1 MLRLPRGEPRVARM
15 THNCF
20 SRRPS
25 DARLSK
31 QRVLHQVRHGVAAVE
46 FAIVAPVF
54 VIMILGII
62 EIGRAIMVQ
71 QIITNASREGARRA
85 ITESATTSEVQSV
98 VNDYLAATSV
108 TGAVSVNVSPAPGP
122 MIGFGDPI
130 TVTVTVPYSD
140 VSWLAVPRYLGTSQ
154 LTASTV
160 MRAERP
166 E

>member
-1 MLRLPRGEPRVARM
+1 MKSTILS
-15 THNCF
+15 NC
-20 SRRPS
+20 RTEIAKR
-25 DARLSK
+25 K
-31 QRVLHQVRHGVAAVE
+31 HQACPQIRHGIAAVE
-46 FAIVAPVF
+46 FAIVAPIF

-85 ITESATTSEVQSV
+85 ITEKATASEVQTV
-98 VNDYLAATSV
+98 VNEYLAATSV
-108 TGAVSVNVSPAPGP
+108 KSGVSVDVTPAPGP
-122 MIGFGDPI
+122 AVGFGDPI
-130 TVTVTVPYSD
+130 TVTVTVPYGN
-140 VSWLAVPRYLGTSQ
+140 VSWLATPWILGGSQ

>member
-1 MLRLPRGEPRVARM
+1 MKSETFFRRRKAYV
-15 THNCF
+15 
-20 SRRPS
+20 SRERCGR
-25 DARLSK
+25 AKR
-31 QRVLHQVRHGVAAVE
+31 RRGVAAVE
-46 FAIVAPVF
+46 FGIVAPVF

-85 ITESATTSEVQSV
+85 ITENATIAEVESV

-108 TGAVSVNVSPAPGP
+108 SSGVNVEVTPAPGP
-122 MIGFGDPI
+122 AVGFGDPI
-130 TVTVTVPYSD
+130 AVSVTVPFNN
-140 VSWLAVPRYLGTSQ
+140 VSWLGTPWIMGGAE
-154 LTASTV
+154 LNATTT